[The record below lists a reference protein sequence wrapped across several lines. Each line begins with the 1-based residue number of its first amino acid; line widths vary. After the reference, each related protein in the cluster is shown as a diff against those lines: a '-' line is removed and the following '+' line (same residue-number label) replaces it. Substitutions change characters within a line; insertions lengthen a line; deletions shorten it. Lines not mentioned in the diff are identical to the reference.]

1 MKYTV
6 LQEKL
11 VVNERTGEI
20 LGHIRDLHLNMN
32 TFTIESILVKE
43 RLGFF
48 ARLKCLI
55 FEEVKVSVSV
65 DNIVRIGKDI
75 IVVRVR

>member
-20 LGHIRDLHLNMN
+20 LGHIRDLHLNLN
-32 TFTIESILVKE
+32 TFTIESILVQE
-43 RLGFF
+43 RRSFF
-48 ARLKCLI
+48 RRIKCLI
-55 FEEVKVSVSV
+55 FEDVKISVSV